1 MKKRKAL
8 RPLLIF
14 LAILFLVE
22 SWLWEKTGAFINRV
36 LLLLPIDEVREK
48 IIVFIRRLSPYQTLG
63 LFIIPALVLLPL
75 KFLALWL
82 LAKGFVISGV
92 STILLAKLAGLG
104 VTSFLFALC
113 KPTLLE
119 IRWVYWLYHKCLYW
133 RDKAYQ
139 LVKPYTRYIK
149 RVISRFKFHGSSGK
163 LFAKLRRKMHSSRTK
178 EDL

>member
-14 LAILFLVE
+14 FAIVFLVE
-22 SWLWEKTGAFINRV
+22 SWLWEKTGACISRILF
-36 LLLLPIDEVREK
+36 LLPIDDVREK
-48 IIVFIRRLSPYQTLG
+48 ITVFVRKLSPYQTLG

-82 LAKGFVISGV
+82 LAKGWVFTGV

-119 IRWVYWLYHKCLYW
+119 IRWVYWLYHKCVHW
-133 RDKAYQ
+133 RGKASL

-149 RVISRFKFHGSSGK
+149 RLISRFKFHGSSGK
-163 LFAKLRRKMHSSRTK
+163 LFAKLRRKMHSSRSKT
-178 EDL
+178 DM